1 MSESWDAEAATFD
14 DDPDHGLEDPDTRA
28 AWLDLLT
35 SHLPAAPARIADIGS
50 GTGTLSVLLAEAGY
64 VVDGVDFSSAMVERA
79 RAKAGDRTDVT
90 FVVADAAMPP
100 LPLGDYDAVLCRHVL
115 WALPD
120 PHAALGLW
128 KRLLKPGGRLL
139 LIEGHWGTGAGL
151 TAAQTMDL
159 VREAGR
165 TAELHRLNDP
175 VLWGRPITDERYL
188 VVG

>member
-1 MSESWDAEAATFD
+1 MSEVWDAQAATFD
-14 DDPDHGLEDPDTRA
+14 DDPDHGLGDPRTRL

-35 SHLPAAPARIADIGS
+35 THLPPAPARVADLGS

-64 VVDGVDFSSAMVERA
+64 VVDGVDFSSAMVEHA
-79 RAKAGDRTDVT
+79 LVKASARTDVT
-90 FVVADAAMPP
+90 FIVADAAAPP
-100 LPLGDYDAVLCRHVL
+100 LPLGEYDAVLCRHVL
-115 WALPD
+115 WTLPD
-120 PHAALGLW
+120 PQAALGLW
-128 KRLLKPGGRLL
+128 IGLLKPGGRLL
-139 LIEGHWGTGAGL
+139 LVEGHWDTGTGL

-165 TAELHRLNDP
+165 TAELHRLTDP